1 MQQLKKSA
9 CGLLEGQ
16 FVNTRV
22 LLGLFMRNR
31 LRVCLRLLG
40 ILMQARAGDIFS
52 TFKVCKFVV
61 KCFSSVIQE
70 DRMKLVEQ
78 TLRAH
83 FEFTETSSRRN
94 SPARARL
101 IFFRGGE
108 ETVEFA
114 GELFRVRRLRRQ
126 HNTCLASDWAQK
138 IFFCPITDKRS
149 NKSWNWFFQ
158 SSIPGVLSPR
168 S

>member
-52 TFKVCKFVV
+52 ALKVCKFVV

-70 DRMKLVEQ
+70 GRMKLVE
-78 TLRAH
+78 
-83 FEFTETSSRRN
+83 
-94 SPARARL
+94 
-101 IFFRGGE
+101 
-108 ETVEFA
+108 
-114 GELFRVRRLRRQ
+114 
-126 HNTCLASDWAQK
+126 
-138 IFFCPITDKRS
+138 
-149 NKSWNWFFQ
+149 
-158 SSIPGVLSPR
+158 
-168 S
+168 

>member
-22 LLGLFMRNR
+22 LLRLFMRNR

-61 KCFSSVIQE
+61 KCFSSLIQE
-70 DRMKLVEQ
+70 GRMKLVE
-78 TLRAH
+78 
-83 FEFTETSSRRN
+83 
-94 SPARARL
+94 
-101 IFFRGGE
+101 
-108 ETVEFA
+108 
-114 GELFRVRRLRRQ
+114 
-126 HNTCLASDWAQK
+126 
-138 IFFCPITDKRS
+138 
-149 NKSWNWFFQ
+149 
-158 SSIPGVLSPR
+158 
-168 S
+168 